1 MATDDKKDVIEDDE
15 DHGPQIE
22 DDEDHGPQQTTT
34 LRVDNGEFSDLAFDP
49 ARKLKIVGTNPI
61 KPDGVDKVTGRA
73 KFGADTQLPGML
85 VGKILRSPH
94 AHAIIKSID
103 TSEAEK
109 LPGVK
114 SVCTRDDFPE
124 IAPGAMY
131 EISYICMAR
140 EKVFYDGHQV
150 AAVAATSEKIAK
162 KALKLIKVEYEVL
175 PHVIDVMDAVKDDA
189 PILHPDN
196 RPKGIDDWP
205 ADKQTNILDRAEWSM
220 GDVEKGF
227 ADADL
232 IVEHEFDTKP
242 MHQGYIEPQGCVAN
256 YTEDGQFDLWTC
268 TQAHFVYRSRLAA
281 ILEMDISK
289 IRVTVSEL
297 GGGFGGKTMFYAEPI
312 AAILSR
318 KANRP
323 VKMVLTRNE
332 VFRATGPVSG
342 THSRIKIGVSKDGK
356 FTAAEAEMYFQTGPF
371 TGSAYTNAPQALF
384 TRYDLSNVR
393 AWGFEVASN
402 RPKVNAFR
410 APCVPQMVFG
420 VEGVI
425 DEIARK
431 LDIDP
436 IDLRLKNA
444 ATEGYKTIYGPT
456 FGPIGFVQTLEA
468 AKAHPH
474 YSAPLGPNQGR
485 GVGCGFWFNR
495 GGETTA
501 SLNITPDGSVNLMLG
516 NPDVAGSRGSIAMMA
531 AEELG
536 IPVEKVRPIIGDTSS
551 LGYNH
556 STVGSRVTF
565 SAGMAIVRS
574 ARNAIKILCQRAAK
588 EWGVPEESVVF
599 EDGFVRPASSN
610 VGDFEPL
617 SVADIAKKA
626 GTTGGAIAGHAEINA
641 TGAGP
646 GFGVHLCDVEV
657 DKQTGLVKILRYT
670 VVEDAGKA
678 IHPLQVEGQFQGG
691 AVQGIGW
698 ALNEEYIYSKDG
710 CMENPGFLDYR
721 IPVCSDVPMIDTV
734 IIEVPNPLHPYGLR
748 GVGEVPVV
756 PTLGT
761 VANAVGDAI
770 GYRPRSLPMSPP
782 KILKLIEEV
791 EAGKSEAA

>member
-1 MATDDKKDVIEDDE
+1 MATKDPKEL
-15 DHGPQIE
+15 IE
-22 DDEDHGPQQTTT
+22 DDEDHGPQQGAPV
-34 LRVDNGEFSDLAFDP
+34 VDNGEFSDLGYDP
-49 ARKLKIVGTNPI
+49 DRKLKVVGTTPI

-94 AHAIIKSID
+94 AHAIVKSID
-103 TSEAEK
+103 ISEAEK

-114 SVCTRDDFPE
+114 AVCTRDDFPE
-124 IAPGAMY
+124 LPAGAMRD
-131 EISYICMAR
+131 ISLICMAR
-140 EKVFYDGHQV
+140 EKVFFDGHQV

-162 KALKLIKVEYEVL
+162 QALKLIKVEYEVL

-189 PILHPDN
+189 PILHHDN

-205 ADKQTNILDRAEWSM
+205 ADKQTNILERAEWAM

-232 IVEHEFDTKP
+232 IVEREFDTKP
-242 MHQGYIEPQGCVAN
+242 MHQGYIEPQGCIAN
-256 YTEDGQFDLWTC
+256 YTEDGQFELWTC

-281 ILEMDISK
+281 VLEMDISK

-297 GGGFGGKTMFYAEPI
+297 GGGFGGKTMFYAEPL
-312 AAILSR
+312 AAVLSR

-323 VKMVLTRNE
+323 VKMVMTRNE

-342 THSRIKIGVSKDGK
+342 THSRIKIGVTKDGK

-371 TGSAYTNAPQALF
+371 TGSAFTNAPQACF
-384 TRYDLSNVR
+384 TRYDLENVR
-393 AWGFEVASN
+393 AWGYEVVSN

-410 APCVPQMVFG
+410 APCVPQIVFG
-420 VEGVI
+420 IEGVI
-425 DEIARK
+425 DEIARR
-431 LDIDP
+431 LNMDP
-436 IDLRLKNA
+436 IELRLKNA
-444 ATEGYKTIYGPT
+444 AVEGYKTIYGYT
-456 FGPIGFVQTLEA
+456 FGPVGFVETLKA

-474 YSAPLGPNQGR
+474 YNAPLGPNQGR
-485 GVGCGFWFNR
+485 GIGCGFWFNR

-536 IPVEKVRPIIGDTSS
+536 IPLDKVRPIIGDTSS

-588 EWGVPEESVVF
+588 EWGVPEDSVVF
-599 EDGFVRPASSN
+599 EDGYVRPASAN

-626 GTTGGAIAGHAEINA
+626 GQTGGAIAGHAEINA

-646 GFGVHLCDVEV
+646 GFGVHICDVEV
-657 DKQTGLVKILRYT
+657 DKETGLVQVLRYT

-698 ALNEEYIYSKDG
+698 ALNEEYIYNADG
-710 CMENPGFLDYR
+710 RMENPGFLDYR
-721 IPVCSDVPMIDTV
+721 IPVCSDVPMIDTQ

-756 PTLGT
+756 PTLCT
-761 VANAVGDAI
+761 VANAVGEAI
-770 GYRPRSLPMSPP
+770 GIRPRSLPMSPP
-782 KILKLIEEV
+782 KVLQLIEEV
-791 EAGKSEAA
+791 EKNGVDEPYAA

>member
-1 MATDDKKDVIEDDE
+1 MATATDLDDL
-15 DHGPQIE
+15 
-22 DDEDHGPQQTTT
+22 T
-34 LRVDNGEFSDLAFDP
+34 FDP
-49 ARKLKIVGTNPI
+49 NRKLSIVGTNPI

-73 KFGADTQLPGML
+73 KFGADTHLPGTL
-85 VGKILRSPH
+85 VGKVLRSPH

-114 SVCTRDDFPE
+114 AVVTRDDFPE
-124 IAPGAMY
+124 LKPGPMADTS
-131 EISYICMAR
+131 INVMAR

-162 KALKLIKVEYEVL
+162 KALKLIKVDYEVL
-175 PHVIDVMDAVKDDA
+175 PHVIDVMDAIKPDA
-189 PILHPDN
+189 PILHEDL
-196 RPKGIDDWP
+196 RTKGIEDAPDEP
-205 ADKQTNILDRAEWSM
+205 TNIFERAEWSM

-227 ADADL
+227 AEADL
-232 IVEHEFDTKP
+232 IVEREFDTKP
-242 MHQGYIEPQGCVAN
+242 MHQGYIEPQGCIAN
-256 YTEDGQFDLWTC
+256 YTEDGQVDLWCC

-281 ILEMDISK
+281 ILEMDISR

-297 GGGFGGKTMFYAEPI
+297 GGAFGGKTNFYGEPL
-312 AAILSR
+312 AIVLSR

-323 VKMVLTRNE
+323 VKIVFTRNE
-332 VFRATGPVSG
+332 VFRATGPVAG
-342 THSRIKIGVSKDGK
+342 THSRIKIGVTKDGK
-356 FTAAEAEMYFQTGPF
+356 FTAAEAEMYFQTGPA
-371 TGSAYTNAPQALF
+371 TGSAFTNAPQAIF
-384 TRYDLSNVR
+384 TRYDLENVR
-393 AWGFEVASN
+393 AWGYEVACN
-402 RPKVNAFR
+402 RPKVAAFR
-410 APCVPQMVFG
+410 APCVPQIVFG

-425 DEIARK
+425 DEIARR
-431 LDIDP
+431 LGIDP

-444 ATEGYKTIYGPT
+444 ATEGYKTIYGYT
-456 FGPIGFVQTLEA
+456 FGPVGFVETLEA

-536 IPVEKVRPIIGDTSS
+536 IPVSKVRPIIGDTSS

-565 SAGMAIVRS
+565 SAGMAIVKS
-574 ARNAIKILCQRAAK
+574 ARAAIKVLCKRAAMM
-588 EWGVPEESVVF
+588 WDVPEDSVTF
-599 EDGFVRPASSN
+599 EDGYVRPASAN

-617 SVADIAKKA
+617 SIADIAAKA

-641 TGAGP
+641 QGAGP
-646 GFGVHLCDVEV
+646 GFGVHIVDVDV
-657 DKQTGLVKILRYT
+657 DKQTGLVQIARYT

-698 ALNEEYIYSKDG
+698 ALNEEYIYDKDG

-721 IPVCSDVPMIDTV
+721 VPVCSDVPMIDTV
-734 IIEVPNPLHPYGLR
+734 IIEVPNPLHPFGLR

-756 PTLGT
+756 PTLCSI
-761 VANAVGDAI
+761 ANAVGDAI
-770 GYRPRSLPMSPP
+770 GIRPRSLPMSPP

-791 EAGKSEAA
+791 EQGKADAA